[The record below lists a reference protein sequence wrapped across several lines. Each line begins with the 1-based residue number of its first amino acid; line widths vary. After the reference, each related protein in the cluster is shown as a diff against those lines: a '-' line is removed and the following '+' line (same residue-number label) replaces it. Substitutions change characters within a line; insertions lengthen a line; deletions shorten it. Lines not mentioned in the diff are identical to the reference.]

1 MYKDINVNGVTWK
14 KYPNEIVRNK
24 HNMLELNFNLSDT
37 VLSGSGD
44 SIEPME
50 EVLPRFQLSLDELKV
65 KKDAFETEMLDE
77 DIKNIF
83 TETNTDILSYMYSV
97 IYETIE
103 NVALTNEEWTQKQK
117 ETDVLTQV
125 A

>member
-50 EVLPRFQLSLDELKV
+50 EVLPRFQLKLDELKV